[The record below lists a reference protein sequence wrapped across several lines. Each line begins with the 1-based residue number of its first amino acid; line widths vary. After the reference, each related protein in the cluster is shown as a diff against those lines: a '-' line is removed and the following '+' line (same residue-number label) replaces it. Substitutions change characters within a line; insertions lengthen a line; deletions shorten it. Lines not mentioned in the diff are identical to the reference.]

1 MLKKIVQ
8 SKYFSGFILSVVLL
22 NSLVLGLLT
31 SPDITA
37 KCGGVL
43 IAIDRACLFI
53 FVLEAVMKIWVWKFE
68 YFKRG
73 WNLFDF
79 SIVVVSLLSDF
90 TALSSMRTLRI
101 LRVFRTLKFI
111 SGVKNLQIIVS
122 AIGRSIPSIGWTAML
137 MSIVYYI
144 FAIMG
149 TVLFGEAFPVFFGS
163 MGKSMFS
170 LFQIMTLEAWAQDM
184 CRPIMEVYPWAW
196 LFFVPFV
203 VLSSFVILNIVVGI
217 VVNSISEITAARNS
231 EKRQKAG
238 QEVDLE
244 AELRAMQ
251 QHMDK
256 LKDALR
262 QKSQQP

>member
-1 MLKKIVQ
+1 MLEKIVQ

-37 KCGGVL
+37 KCGDVL
-43 IAIDRACLFI
+43 TAIDRVCLFI
-53 FVLEAVMKIWVWKFE
+53 FVLEAVVKIWVWKLG

-73 WNLFDF
+73 WNIFDF
-79 SIVVVSLLSDF
+79 TIVVVSLLSDF

-111 SGVKNLQIIVS
+111 SGVKNLQIIVA

-149 TVLFGEAFPVFFGS
+149 TVLFGEAFPEFFGS

-217 VVNSISEITAARNS
+217 VVNSISEITAARSS
-231 EKRQKAG
+231 EKRQKVA
-238 QEVDLE
+238 QEVDLME
-244 AELRAMQ
+244 ELQAMQ
-251 QHMDK
+251 QHINK
-256 LKDALR
+256 LKIALEQKNR
-262 QKSQQP
+262 QP